1 MRFFLDML
9 GIVVADL
16 RLKFRSDSWRFDGVI
31 WIRTFASFSSSF
43 SSCLFMRTGI
53 LTEQR
58 AHRSSGCRCAS
69 QAAHTPA
76 RPSSWCQRAVVRRG
90 TASGGVHLQ
99 PVCGGAQALA
109 RCPRE
114 GRLASRPA
122 SSGGRPSSNPR
133 FFLFYIFKKIKF
145 QKYMTVSINCKN
157 NPLSPIW
164 GATGTCRPSSGRQGP
179 FCKIFYF
186 QTDPWRG
193 RDGRGGRSPVPRA
206 TGRKACT

>member
-1 MRFFLDML
+1 MIFDSQDILHRFANFFLDLL
-9 GIVVADL
+9 GLVVADL

-69 QAAHTPA
+69 QVAHTPA

-99 PVCGGAQALA
+99 PEAAALERLLPGWVGAWRTLLKGQAGRPTRGPARGRRRGGASSPGTAQPIWNLCQQA
-109 RCPRE
+109 E
-114 GRLASRPA
+114 SRQQACSCTRPKQEA
-122 SSGGRPSSNPR
+122 SSD
-133 FFLFYIFKKIKF
+133 
-145 QKYMTVSINCKN
+145 
-157 NPLSPIW
+157 
-164 GATGTCRPSSGRQGP
+164 A
-179 FCKIFYF
+179 
-186 QTDPWRG
+186 
-193 RDGRGGRSPVPRA
+193 A
-206 TGRKACT
+206 A

>member
-1 MRFFLDML
+1 MRFLLDLL

-114 GRLASRPA
+114 GQLASRPA
-122 SSGGRPSSNPR
+122 SSRGRPSSNPP
-133 FFLFYIFKKIKF
+133 
-145 QKYMTVSINCKN
+145 CGCG
-157 NPLSPIW
+157 PG
-164 GATGTCRPSSGRQGP
+164 GAKAQASQQYAAQDT
-179 FCKIFYF
+179 
-186 QTDPWRG
+186 
-193 RDGRGGRSPVPRA
+193 
-206 TGRKACT
+206 ACTPALQWQALAGSPARRQPHAAQEEGSRRPTAARAHPAQEKQQSSSFSHAGD